1 MSEFQPSV
9 QDIETLVASVPRLYG
24 RDARPAGKVISRKQ
38 AADGT
43 QLMPWYEYNE
53 TVHEFMDTIRETGWL
68 DYGYD
73 PVDAQKLLMDEEV
86 IARATIPQIRQM
98 LTAVV
103 RGERFCDGWWM
114 SIIDEGNVRRVL
126 ERLAEIGRA
135 MQADSR
141 KDRRR

>member
-1 MSEFQPSV
+1 M
-9 QDIETLVASVPRLYG
+9 
-24 RDARPAGKVISRKQ
+24 
-38 AADGT
+38 
-43 QLMPWYEYNE
+43 MPWYEYDE
-53 TVHEFMDTIRETGWL
+53 TVHEFMDTIREGGWL

-73 PVDAQKLLMDEEV
+73 PVDAQKLLMDEEA

-135 MQADSR
+135 LPADSR
-141 KDRRR
+141 KERRR